1 MAITISDLYNHP
13 EEAFSNLEESLE
25 ATGNLVHRVMVSAPN
40 LAFYSKQVPDM
51 PDGQL
56 IAFLKGGSKL
66 VFYVERSSGR
76 YMKEIPKEAIK
87 EFIFTPVVFDLTT
100 GGPIN
105 TEDL

>member
-13 EEAFSNLEESLE
+13 EESFSNLEESLD
-25 ATGNLVHRVMVSAPN
+25 ATGQLVHMVMTRAPN
-40 LAFYSKQVPDM
+40 ISFYSKHIPDM

-66 VFYVERSSGR
+66 VFYIERQSGR
-76 YMKEIPKEAIK
+76 YMKEIPKDAIK
-87 EFIFTPVVFDLTT
+87 EFIFTPVVFDLDT